1 MYKCNGSTMYFYQNT
16 SIYAILCI
24 YEKSNYSTQNM
35 LQFLHTDKNIK
46 TMLILQLNRVY
57 SRIIYLIYSN
67 WNLSIWN
74 NIILG
79 QFSNFIHLLYVTIL
93 QNFQHYFLFFFYNKN
108 AWLYLNVNNNIVYI
122 NTMTVECFYYHSD
135 ICRTSSC
142 HSVDI

>member
-67 WNLSIWN
+67 
-74 NIILG
+74 
-79 QFSNFIHLLYVTIL
+79 
-93 QNFQHYFLFFFYNKN
+93 
-108 AWLYLNVNNNIVYI
+108 
-122 NTMTVECFYYHSD
+122 
-135 ICRTSSC
+135 
-142 HSVDI
+142 